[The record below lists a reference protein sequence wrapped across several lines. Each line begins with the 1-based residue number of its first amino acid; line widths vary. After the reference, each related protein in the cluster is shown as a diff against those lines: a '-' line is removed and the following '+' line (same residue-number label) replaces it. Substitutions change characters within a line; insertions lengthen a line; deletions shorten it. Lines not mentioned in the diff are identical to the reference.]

1 MRKVDKNVIII
12 TLITIIFSLFLM
24 KHLIGYKFTIE
35 DTIGPGIY
43 PLTILILIILVSI
56 IITVKAFA
64 QPEYKIISPYAPG
77 SVKGVL
83 IKSIADILSKELRS
97 PVLVVSKSG
106 EGFFS
111 ANYAGSHAK
120 PDGKTLTVITG
131 DRPTPRGFLGAAISL
146 ANFEPVMGL
155 TFDPDCL
162 VVRSK
167 KDTHFNNVGNSQIL
181 HDLNSMNLGFSY
193 PAEGLHYLKEALS
206 KKSGFEIKG
215 SFFSD
220 TQSMLES
227 LENNEIDAGFSPLT
241 DILSNDPLQKQYKII
256 AVASPER
263 VRELP
268 HTPKLE
274 ELGIDLIS
282 GQWMGLGC
290 PRGTEKDKMN
300 QIHEILTKPDIL
312 KALVT
317 EMKEKGQPHFLQD
330 PKSFHNFLLHQ
341 KQALDELSFNEIHER
356 SGDLVSLYRVSAA
369 IALFVA
375 FILLMPYFSY
385 LITSF
390 LFLIGLG
397 IILWPTPTRSK
408 RAVLLILSVS
418 AGVALAVYVVFS
430 KAFNVVFP

>member
-1 MRKVDKNVIII
+1 MRKVDRNVIPI
-12 TLITIIFSLFLM
+12 TIITIIFSLFLA
-24 KHLIGYKFTIE
+24 KDLFRYKFTIE

-43 PLTILILIILVSI
+43 PLTILILITVVSI

-77 SVKGVL
+77 SVEGVL
-83 IKSIADILSKELRS
+83 IKRIADILSKELCS
-97 PVLVVSKSG
+97 PVLVVSKPG

-111 ANYAGSHAK
+111 ANYAGSRAK

-131 DRPTPRGFLGAAISL
+131 DRPTSPSFLGAAISL

-167 KDTHFNNVGNSQIL
+167 TGTHCDNLRNSRIL
-181 HDLNSMNLGFSY
+181 HDLSSMNMGFSH
-193 PAEGLHYLKEALS
+193 PAEASYYLKEALS
-206 KKSGFEIKG
+206 KKSGFEIK
-215 SFFSD
+215 SLFFSD

-227 LENNEIDAGFSPLT
+227 LENNEIDAVFSPLT
-241 DILSNDPLQKQYKII
+241 EILSNDPLQKEYKII
-256 AVASPER
+256 AVASSEA

-268 HTPKLE
+268 NIPKLG

-290 PRGTEKDKMN
+290 PRGTEKHKMN
-300 QIHEILTKPDIL
+300 QIHAILTKPDNL
-312 KALVT
+312 KTLIT
-317 EMKEKGQPHFLQD
+317 EMKEKGQPYFLQD
-330 PKSFHNFLLHQ
+330 PESFHNFLVHQ
-341 KQALDELSFNEIHER
+341 RQVLDELSPNGIHEHGR
-356 SGDLVSLYRVSAA
+356 DLASLYRVGGA
-369 IALFVA
+369 IAFFMA
-375 FILLMPYFSY
+375 FILLMPYFGY

-397 IILWPTPTRSK
+397 IILWPTRSK
-408 RAVLLILSVS
+408 RALLLILIVS
-418 AGVALAVYVVFS
+418 AWVVSVVYVVFS

>member
-1 MRKVDKNVIII
+1 MRKVDRNVIPI
-12 TLITIIFSLFLM
+12 TIITIIFSLFLM

-43 PLTILILIILVSI
+43 PLTILILIIVVSI
-56 IITVKAFA
+56 VITVKAFA

-111 ANYAGSHAK
+111 ANYAGSRAK
-120 PDGKTLTVITG
+120 PDGKTLTLITG
-131 DRPTPRGFLGAAISL
+131 DRPTSPGFLGAAISL

-167 KDTHFNNVGNSQIL
+167 TDTHYDNVGNSRIL
-181 HDLNSMNLGFSY
+181 YDLNSMNLGFSH
-193 PAEGLHYLKEALS
+193 PAESLHYLKEALS
-206 KKSGFEIKG
+206 KKSGFEIK
-215 SFFSD
+215 SLFFSD
-220 TQSMLES
+220 TPSMLES
-227 LENNEIDAGFSPLT
+227 LENNEIHAGFSPLT
-241 DILSNDPLQKQYKII
+241 DILSSDPLQKQYKII

-268 HTPKLE
+268 NTPKLG

-290 PRGTEKDKMN
+290 SRGTEKDKMN
-300 QIHEILTKPDIL
+300 QIHAILTKPDNL
-312 KALVT
+312 KTLIT
-317 EMKEKGQPHFLQD
+317 ELKEKGQPYFLQD
-330 PKSFHNFLLHQ
+330 PESFHNFLLHQ
-341 KQALDELSFNEIHER
+341 RQVLDELSPNGIHEHTR
-356 SGDLVSLYRVSAA
+356 DLASLYRVGGA
-369 IALFVA
+369 IAFFVA
-375 FILLMPYFSY
+375 FILLMPYFGY

-397 IILWPTPTRSK
+397 IILWPTRSK
-408 RAVLLILSVS
+408 RALLLILIVS
-418 AGVALAVYVVFS
+418 AGVVSVVYVVFS

>member
-1 MRKVDKNVIII
+1 MRKVDKNVIPI

-24 KHLIGYKFTIE
+24 KHLIGYEFTIE

-43 PLTILILIILVSI
+43 PLAILILIIVVSI
-56 IITVKAFA
+56 VITVQAFA

-111 ANYAGSHAK
+111 ANYAGSRAK

-131 DRPTPRGFLGAAISL
+131 DRPTSPGFLGAAISL

-167 KDTHFNNVGNSQIL
+167 TDTHYNNGGNSRIL

-193 PAEGLHYLKEALS
+193 PAEGFHYLKEALS
-206 KKSGFEIKG
+206 KKSGCEIKG

-241 DILSNDPLQKQYKII
+241 DILSNDPLQKHYKIV
-256 AVASPER
+256 AVAGPER
-263 VRELP
+263 VGELP
-268 HTPKLE
+268 HAPRLG

-290 PRGTEKDKMN
+290 PRGTEKDKIN
-300 QIHEILTKPDIL
+300 QIHAILTRADIH

-330 PKSFHNFLLHQ
+330 PESFHNFLVHQ
-341 KQALDELSFNEIHER
+341 KHALDELSLNGIHEPR
-356 SGDLVSLYRVSAA
+356 RDLASLYRVSAA
-369 IALFVA
+369 IAFFVA
-375 FILLMPYFSY
+375 FILFMPYVSY

-397 IILWPTPTRSK
+397 IILWPTRSK
-408 RAVLLILSVS
+408 RALLLILSVS
-418 AGVALAVYVVFS
+418 AGVAWVVYVVFS